1 MDLEF
6 FYHYKS
12 RSFDWRTMLDKPQ
25 FKAGPVSSFKFA
37 PLSEW
42 WARNVTVDMKV
53 EVQNHDASDII
64 QRVVYW
70 VASILEV
77 KGYFVKL
84 RYVGFENDASMDFW
98 ANLCYVQE
106 EDTHL
111 VDHSVHHVGWCAVHE
126 RPLVPP
132 KTIENN
138 TNNWRDYMVRR
149 LTGSKT
155 LPHNFHKV
163 VREKLKSRFEIGMR
177 VEAVDKTRL
186 SSLRVAVVQKIVGR
200 RLFVKYERM
209 EDDEGFWFHEK
220 SPMIHPVGWARM
232 TGHELLST
240 EEYAKN
246 SLSKALNNKFGP
258 KDASWTLLPPI
269 VVHEEVAAEF
279 ETTRFEVGMKL
290 EVIDP
295 LNLSMIC
302 VGTVFKVL
310 RSHFLMIAVDGATS
324 PNGSDLMCYHATS
337 PYIFPAG
344 FCKAAGVALQ
354 PPHGYKKKFDWDEYL
369 RETESRAAPM
379 NLFKR
384 VLPAHEFQPGQWV
397 EAVDL
402 MDPKLVCVAQVT
414 RVVDRLLRIHFEGWD
429 ESYDQWV
436 DCESPDIFPIGWCD
450 MVEYLLT
457 PPNTGNGLETPVHLQ
472 TPGGAA
478 ARKKRESGNATGGG
492 RAKKKKRMGFKGE
505 SRTSGGKSFPHA
517 RSANSGTVEIKN
529 EPTTADDE
537 PEDAM
542 ALEIAVPMENE
553 IVPTVN
559 ANVVEDASSTQENE
573 PSVTVIKEAL
583 SPLKSWSCE
592 RVADHLKTQCPNTA
606 QAVTA
611 NKLTGEQLETMTAA
625 ELAALGVPL
634 DEAKTS
640 FELLLKKDGG
650 QAPVAVTG
658 TNGGIEAA
666 LAKSASTREPRLS
679 AVTAAAD
686 VDSNNTSR

>member
-1 MDLEF
+1 MDPVDTNGLLDSEGEALDERSNSSSQF
-6 FYHYKS
+6 ATNPDEPTLLCERCGRQGTAATFYGKKKQYCSFSCS
-12 RSFDWRTMLDKPQ
+12 RPSVVAKKIQQKKNVRLPGSFDWRTMLDKVE
-25 FKAGPVSSFKFA
+25 FEAGPVSSFKFA

-42 WARNVTVDMKV
+42 WARNVTVGMKV
-53 EVQNHDASDII
+53 EVQNHDAPDVI

-70 VASILEV
+70 VATIHDV

-84 RYVGFENDASMDFW
+84 RYVGFDDESLDFW

-132 KTIENN
+132 KTIENK
-138 TNNWRDYMVRR
+138 TKDWRDYMVRR

-155 LPHNFHKV
+155 LPHNFHQV

-240 EEYAKN
+240 EEYAKS

-344 FCKAAGVALQ
+344 FCKAAGVTLQ
-354 PPHGYKKKFDWDEYL
+354 PPHGYKKTFDWDEYL
-369 RETESRAAPM
+369 RETKSRAAPM

-414 RVVDRLLRIHFEGWD
+414 KVVDRLLRIHFEGWD
-429 ESYDQWV
+429 DSYDQWV

-450 MVEYLLT
+450 MVEYILT
-457 PPNTGNGLETPVHLQ
+457 PPNTGNGLESPVQLQ

-478 ARKKRESGNATGGG
+478 ARKKRDSGGSTGGS
-492 RAKKKKRMGFKGE
+492 RNKKKRRMGRAAADGAIVKGDIRSSSGRSW
-505 SRTSGGKSFPHA
+505 SRGVVSGEVKKEVIASDD
-517 RSANSGTVEIKN
+517 RSNLGTI
-529 EPTTADDE
+529 
-537 PEDAM
+537 EDA
-542 ALEIAVPMENE
+542 ATSSTIEPATGPADITQTIEATP
-553 IVPTVN
+553 
-559 ANVVEDASSTQENE
+559 ASVVEHEMK
-573 PSVTVIKEAL
+573 IKEEETPKL
-583 SPLKSWSCE
+583 PLESWTCE
-592 RVADHLKTQCPNTA
+592 QVVKYLRAQKCPGTA
-606 QAVTA
+606 QAVA
-611 NKLTGEQLETMTAA
+611 
-625 ELAALGVPL
+625 
-634 DEAKTS
+634 
-640 FELLLKKDGG
+640 
-650 QAPVAVTG
+650 
-658 TNGGIEAA
+658 TN
-666 LAKSASTREPRLS
+666 
-679 AVTAAAD
+679 
-686 VDSNNTSR
+686 